1 LRRKRCGPLQADE
14 KPDSAEGERD
24 VDMTGN
30 TVGSAT
36 TGATALVDH
45 VLPGLPAAPSGSDS
59 NRFGFAIQASENSIS
74 L

>member
-1 LRRKRCGPLQADE
+1 MRKKASWSSAADE

-45 VLPGLPAAPSGSDS
+45 VLPGLLPRRQAAIRIVLGSPFRPAKT
-59 NRFGFAIQASENSIS
+59 Q
-74 L
+74 